1 MGMKRNEFGNL
12 AHCVREKWISSLVQT
27 MDGGRHSNLYR
38 YG

>member
-12 AHCVREKWISSLVQT
+12 AHCVREKWISSLFQT
-27 MDGGRHSNLYR
+27 VDGGHPNLDR